1 MVAEALDQH
10 HGGLGRLVDD
20 RNGLTAPN
28 IFRLGG
34 DLKETNST
42 YCFGGFFPR
51 SPRTPNLPLFLVGWN
66 APSDKDNERDK

>member
-10 HGGLGRLVDD
+10 HGGLGRLEDG

-28 IFRLGG
+28 IARLGG

-42 YCFGGFFPR
+42 NCFGGLKDGLW
-51 SPRTPNLPLFLVGWN
+51 SILCWNL
-66 APSDKDNERDK
+66 